1 MCRVGGGRGGGAH
14 VSVSCSSALPCA
26 VHQCVCVMPDQ
37 MMSFAGT
44 EELCALMHIGSV
56 GKLGVEENKKFR
68 QGTFILV
75 STRMCVEK

>member
-1 MCRVGGGRGGGAH
+1 
-14 VSVSCSSALPCA
+14 
-26 VHQCVCVMPDQ
+26 MPDQ